1 MLAANKGLIMKN
13 YYLHIPG
20 WAHSMTAYGMNKRD
34 AVDRFKKQHCMIR
47 MPKGYG
53 IWEA

>member
-1 MLAANKGLIMKN
+1 MKN

-20 WAHSMTAYGMNKRD
+20 WSHSMTAYGMNKRD
-34 AVDRFKKQHCMIR
+34 AINRFKKQHCMIR

>member
-1 MLAANKGLIMKN
+1 MKT
-13 YYLHIPG
+13 YYVHIPG

-34 AVDRFKKQHCMIR
+34 ALDRFKKQQGFAR